1 MSLFVVLQI
10 VLRQSIR
17 QNKCVQ
23 HKPHSQPEAGD
34 EAVQGGVAVVGGSGV
49 GEVQE
54 AFLFLA
60 GEMLSQP
67 VLVLQRQCGG
77 FVEVVSL
84 LGTEKISFM
93 KSIFLY
99 SYKIDLIT

>member
-1 MSLFVVLQI
+1 MQI

-17 QNKCVQ
+17 QYEGIH
-23 HKPHSQPEAGD
+23 HKSGSQAEAGD

-54 AFLFLA
+54 TFLFLA

-67 VLVLQRQCGG
+67 VLVLTDRPQFALDALVIFKAAVLR
-77 FVEVVSL
+77 FVL
-84 LGTEKISFM
+84 P
-93 KSIFLY
+93 
-99 SYKIDLIT
+99 